1 MIGVIVVAS
10 DCAIPTRS
18 PVAVSSPGG
27 EGGCPVGLMLL
38 ISSLE
43 HGGAERQVVE
53 LVRHIDRDRFDPVV
67 CSLSGVNP
75 LADGLPDPAREL
87 VVVEK
92 RSKYDYSTVGRVAT
106 VMKERRISIV
116 HAFLFDA
123 EMVAR
128 WAARRSKVP
137 VVIASERNTD
147 YRWPWVHRL
156 CQLLTRSWFDVMIAN
171 SEAGKR
177 FNMRT
182 LGLPEDRIRVVHNGV
197 DTERFRPVDTTSI
210 REELGLA
217 EEDHVVGMVAM
228 FKRQKNHG
236 VFFRAAK
243 EILRRF
249 PNTWFLLAGEPLRGN
264 LQGAGAYHREM
275 RRLVEELGVS
285 QRCLFV
291 GNREDMPEVYSLC
304 DATVLPSSRE
314 GTPNVLL
321 ESMACAVP
329 VVASDVADNHYV
341 VKDGETGFLVP
352 LGDVAAM
359 VDRICAILGDS
370 RRREELG
377 RAGRAWVSGEFST
390 TALARKTEA
399 VYLECLQAKV
409 CGQA

>member
-1 MIGVIVVAS
+1 
-10 DCAIPTRS
+10 
-18 PVAVSSPGG
+18 
-27 EGGCPVGLMLL
+27 MLL

-53 LVRHIDRDRFDPVV
+53 LVRNIDRKRFDPVV
-67 CSLSGVNP
+67 CSLSDVNP
-75 LADGLPDPAREL
+75 LADHLPDPAREL
-87 VVVEK
+87 VVVKK
-92 RSKYDYSTVGRVAT
+92 RSKYDFSTVRRVAA
-106 VMKERRISIV
+106 VMKERRILIV

-128 WAARRSKVP
+128 LAARRAGVP

-147 YRWPWVHRL
+147 YRWPWVHKV
-156 CQLLTRSWFDVMIAN
+156 CQLLTRSRFDVMIAN

-182 LGLPEDRIRVVHNGV
+182 LGLSEGRMRVVHNGV
-197 DTERFRPVDTTSI
+197 DTEHFRPVDTTSI
-210 REELGLA
+210 REELGIGV
-217 EEDHVVGMVAM
+217 EDCVVGMVAM

-249 PNTWFLLAGEPLRGN
+249 PNTWFLLAGEPLRDN
-264 LQGAGAYHREM
+264 LQGAGDYHCEM

-304 DATVLPSSRE
+304 DTTVLPSSRE

-329 VVASDVADNHYV
+329 VVASDVADNHYI
-341 VKDGETGFLVP
+341 VKDGETGFVVP
-352 LGDVAAM
+352 LGDDAAI
-359 VDRICAILGDS
+359 VDRVCAILEDP

-377 RAGRAWVSGEFST
+377 RAARAWVSEEFST
-390 TALARKTEA
+390 AALARKTEA
-399 VYLECLQAKV
+399 VYLERLRARV
-409 CGQA
+409 HGQA

>member
-1 MIGVIVVAS
+1 
-10 DCAIPTRS
+10 
-18 PVAVSSPGG
+18 
-27 EGGCPVGLMLL
+27 MLL

-53 LVRHIDRDRFDPVV
+53 LVRNLDRKRFDPVV
-67 CSLSGVNP
+67 CSLSDVNP
-75 LADGLPDPAREL
+75 LADHLPDPAREL
-87 VVVEK
+87 VVVKK
-92 RSKYDYSTVGRVAT
+92 RSKYDFSTVRRVAA

-128 WAARRSKVP
+128 VAARRAGVP
-137 VVIASERNTD
+137 LVIASERNTD
-147 YRWPWVHRL
+147 YCWPWIHKV
-156 CQLLTRSWFDVMIAN
+156 CQLLTRSRFDVMIAN

-182 LGLPEDRIRVVHNGV
+182 LGLLEGRIRVVHNGV

-210 REELGLA
+210 REELGIGMD
-217 EEDHVVGMVAM
+217 DHVVGMVAM

-243 EILRRF
+243 DILCRF
-249 PNTWFLLAGEPLRGN
+249 PNTWFLLAGEPLRDN
-264 LQGAGAYHREM
+264 LQGAGDYHCEM

-304 DATVLPSSRE
+304 DATVLPSLRE

-329 VVASDVADNHYV
+329 VVASDVADNHYI
-341 VKDGETGFLVP
+341 VKDGETGFVVP
-352 LGDVAAM
+352 PGDVAAI
-359 VDRICAILGDS
+359 VDRVCAILEDPQ
-370 RRREELG
+370 RREELG
-377 RAGRAWVSGEFST
+377 RAGRAWVSREFST
-390 TALARKTEA
+390 TALARKTET
-399 VYLECLQAKV
+399 VYLEGLQAKV
-409 CGQA
+409 HGQA